1 MRISLT
7 ILAIAVASVM
17 GVGSQL
23 YISGRAQSSPPDL
36 GGKPV
41 EAVPDQI
48 AANGVV
54 EGIRPEADL
63 RLDTTG
69 IIAVVHVGEDQEVR
83 RGTVLLELDNATQK
97 HQVALA
103 GAELA
108 IARADLE
115 RLRNGERPEK
125 RKAVAA
131 IEQSRR
137 VISQQAE
144 ADRKRSQRLV
154 RSNASTDEQLEN
166 DHFKSLRAKAD
177 LAEASAER
185 ELVEAP
191 ARKEDI
197 AAAEGR
203 VDAARAKLLLA
214 ETDLAKRRLVAPY
227 DGRILQVHA
236 EPGELATPN
245 SAFPLIKMADLSH
258 RRVRAFIEELDAGR
272 VRTGQRAVVTAD
284 GYPGQEFPGAVCLVI
299 PRMGKR
305 APQTDQANEY
315 KDMYFREVLIDL
327 ESTADLPVNLRVQVR
342 IETKEREQAVK
353 GLQAS
358 TGKRKWVDKRPL

>member
-1 MRISLT
+1 MKIRLLILSIS
-7 ILAIAVASVM
+7 VASVL
-17 GVGSQL
+17 GVGSQMYL
-23 YISGRAQSSPPDL
+23 SSEARSSAADP

-41 EAVPDQI
+41 EAAPEQI

-54 EGIRPEADL
+54 EGARPEADL
-63 RLDTTG
+63 RLEVTG
-69 IIAVVHVGEDQEVR
+69 VIAAIHVREDQEVR
-83 RGTVLLELDNATQK
+83 RGTVLLELDNETQK

-131 IEQSRR
+131 LEQSRR
-137 VISQQAE
+137 VVSQQAE
-144 ADRKRSQRLV
+144 ADRKRSQQLAQ
-154 RSNASTDEQLEN
+154 SNATTDEQLQN
-166 DHFKSLRAKAD
+166 DRFKALRAKAD

-197 AAAEGR
+197 AAAQGR
-203 VDAARAKLLLA
+203 VDAAKAKLRLA
-214 ETDLAKRRLVAPY
+214 ETDLAKRRLVAPS

-236 EPGELATPN
+236 EPGELATPTGGN
-245 SAFPLIKMADLSH
+245 PLVKFADLSH
-258 RRVRAFIEELDAGR
+258 RRVRAFVEELDAGR

-284 GYPGQEFPGAVCLVI
+284 GYPGLAY
-299 PRMGKR
+299 MGTIARVLPSMGRR

-327 ESTADLPVNLRVQVR
+327 ESTADLPINLRVQVR
-342 IETKEREQAVK
+342 IDTAERDQALK
-353 GLQAS
+353 GLQVS
-358 TGKRKWVDKRPL
+358 TGKRK